1 MSASARPA
9 ATGRTGGGAQER
21 RRGSA
26 RRARD
31 LDPDELAALEEQR
44 DFLLASIAD
53 LDREHAAGDLSDDDA
68 RELRDDYTARAAE
81 VIRSIDAR
89 KAAFAEARPARSP
102 ARIAVVVVAVV
113 GFAAL
118 AGWAAASALGAR
130 KAGESASGGI
140 TVSQTLSQQANECST
155 QITTDPVGAKEC
167 LEGVLEQDPTN
178 AVALT
183 WSAWQLSLVA
193 DQLDEPE
200 RTVAQ
205 AQAAVRLEEAVES
218 DPGYSYARAFRAIVA
233 YRNGRYADAQQYLEE
248 FRANDPSAQAA
259 QVIEQMDLEANIEA
273 ALTDSDAAETPSTTV
288 PTED

>member
-1 MSASARPA
+1 M
-9 ATGRTGGGAQER
+9 
-21 RRGSA
+21 
-26 RRARD
+26 
-31 LDPDELAALEEQR
+31 
-44 DFLLASIAD
+44 
-53 LDREHAAGDLSDDDA
+53 
-68 RELRDDYTARAAE
+68 
-81 VIRSIDAR
+81 
-89 KAAFAEARPARSP
+89 
-102 ARIAVVVVAVV
+102 VVVAVV

-273 ALTDSDAAETPSTTV
+273 ALADSDAAETPSTTV